1 MSHEWNCHLEIFSRP
16 QVIEN
21 SKQYL
26 LLRTDILQETV
37 LGYVMRVLLRFK
49 RRFLESYY
57 MNGEH
62 TGYTNANCSA
72 NQSRKKCRLL
82 ETRLSSHPYD
92 VTLGYISAKMNVLMV
107 FCGLTRSSNRLVKP
121 FCHGESLLIILK
133 RSTSCVRNYPPLFR
147 VQPVHRLYFLCSKS
161 VERG

>member
-49 RRFLESYY
+49 RTFLESYY
-57 MNGEH
+57 MNG
-62 TGYTNANCSA
+62 N
-72 NQSRKKCRLL
+72 
-82 ETRLSSHPYD
+82 
-92 VTLGYISAKMNVLMV
+92 TLGTQMLTVVQISLEKNAACSRRVCRVILMM
-107 FCGLTRSSNRLVKP
+107 
-121 FCHGESLLIILK
+121 
-133 RSTSCVRNYPPLFR
+133 
-147 VQPVHRLYFLCSKS
+147 
-161 VERG
+161 

>member
-72 NQSRKKCRLL
+72 N
-82 ETRLSSHPYD
+82 
-92 VTLGYISAKMNVLMV
+92 
-107 FCGLTRSSNRLVKP
+107 
-121 FCHGESLLIILK
+121 
-133 RSTSCVRNYPPLFR
+133 
-147 VQPVHRLYFLCSKS
+147 
-161 VERG
+161 